1 MLEIRPNCEWC
12 DCDLPPDSLEAR
24 VCSYECTYCASCVDG
39 ILQNVCPTCGGGFAP
54 RPIRPKQNLRA
65 GKQLGL
71 GFHPASPNRVHS
83 PYAEADVKV
92 HVAGIKDIPPQ
103 ER

>member
-1 MLEIRPNCEWC
+1 LI
-12 DCDLPPDSLEAR
+12 
-24 VCSYECTYCASCVDG
+24 
-39 ILQNVCPTCGGGFAP
+39 NVCPTCGGGFAP

-71 GFHPASPNRVHS
+71 GFHPASQNRLYL
-83 PYAEADVKV
+83 PYAEADVKA
-92 HVAGIKDIPPQ
+92 HIARIKDILPQ